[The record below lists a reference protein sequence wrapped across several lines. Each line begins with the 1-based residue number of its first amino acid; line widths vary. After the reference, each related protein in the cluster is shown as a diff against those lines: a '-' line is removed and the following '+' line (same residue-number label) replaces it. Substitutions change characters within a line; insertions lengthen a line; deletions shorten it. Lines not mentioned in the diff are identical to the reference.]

1 LRSGTWGTS
10 ATPAIPYVPGVTNY
24 YGIHFDVTVR
34 TNLNCPTVTP
44 PLPST
49 SRTAPCRQ
57 AGGRCTKKSDCCGTL
72 KCHKNRCK
80 KRL

>member
-10 ATPAIPYVPGVTNY
+10 ATPFIPYVPGGTNY

-34 TNLNCPTVTP
+34 TNLNCAPVTP
-44 PLPST
+44 VPPST
-49 SRTAPCRQ
+49 SRTSPCRQ

-72 KCHKNRCK
+72 KCHNRRCK